1 MKQIQNKTNK
11 KQKAKGKNKTSG
23 SKEKRRLKSM
33 RGPPQIPHV
42 IFSSYSTDSSCHFC
56 EVLHRFL
63 MSFLRGTPQIPHVIL
78 IW

>member
-1 MKQIQNKTNK
+1 MVVANSEKMLKESDETDTKQNK
-11 KQKAKGKNKTSG
+11 QKTKSKGKKTTSG

-33 RGPPQIPHV
+33 RGPPRIPHV

-63 MSFLRGTPQIPHVIL
+63 MSF
-78 IW
+78 